1 MQVADYGWDK
11 LVQNMVEGGREE
23 GRGGRERVSESERER
38 ESVSIMQYLCITC
51 TFSLLNAFLP
61 G

>member
-11 LVQNMVEGGREE
+11 LVQNMVEGGREGGGGGE
-23 GRGGRERVSESERER
+23 GESERER
-38 ESVSIMQYLCITC
+38 ASIMQYLCITC